1 MCLHTPAVLFSSFFN
16 ERPAEMSFASETK
29 NELAR
34 IEPEKK
40 CCMLSEIAAYI
51 RTAGSMGI
59 VGFGKFTIT
68 LTTDNAAVARHYK
81 KLIKTYFDI
90 ETELEITEGGSV
102 GRNRKEKKY
111 NYIITINP
119 ENNSEAIL
127 RECGILMIKEGHNYF
142 SDGIYSGLVRAKCD
156 KRAYLRGTFL
166 GAGTM
171 SNPDKAYHLE
181 FVMNSEVMANDLK
194 KLINS
199 FADLS
204 CKVVQRGKKY
214 IVYMKKADYISDT
227 LALMGASSQV
237 LTLEDIRI
245 KKEMVSSARRAM
257 NCDSANLDRAIDAS
271 MRQVEAIRTIAEMKG
286 LKWLDPKLSEV
297 ATLRLEHP
305 EASIAALGEML
316 DPPLKKSG
324 INNRLRKI
332 EDIAARLNAGDVS

>member
-1 MCLHTPAVLFSSFFN
+1 
-16 ERPAEMSFASETK
+16 MSFASETK

-51 RTAGSMGI
+51 RTAGSIGI
-59 VGFGKFTIT
+59 VGFGKLRITIN
-68 LTTDNAAVARHYK
+68 TDNAAVARHFK
-81 KLIKTYFDI
+81 KLVERYFDI
-90 ETELEITEGGSV
+90 DTNLDITEGGSV

-111 NYIITINP
+111 SYSITIDP

-142 SDGIYSGLVRAKCD
+142 SDGIYGDLVRSKCD

-181 FVMNSEVMANDLK
+181 FVMNSEAMANDLK

-204 CKVVQRGKKY
+204 AKVVQRGKKY

-227 LALMGASSQV
+227 LALMGASGQV
-237 LTLEDIRI
+237 LKLEDIRI
-245 KKEMVSSARRAM
+245 RKDMMSSARRAM
-257 NCDSANLDRAIDAS
+257 NCDSANVDRVIDAAMKQTES
-271 MRQVEAIRTIAEMKG
+271 IRLIAETKG
-286 LKWLDPKLSEV
+286 LKSLDPKLLEV
-297 ATLRLEHP
+297 AMIRLEHP
-305 EASIAALGEML
+305 EASIMAIGEMC

-324 INNRLRKI
+324 VNNRLKKI
-332 EDIAARLNAGDVS
+332 EELADKIRAGG

>member
-1 MCLHTPAVLFSSFFN
+1 
-16 ERPAEMSFASETK
+16 MSFASETK

-51 RTAGSMGI
+51 RTAGSIGI
-59 VGFGKFTIT
+59 VGFGKLRITIS
-68 LTTDNAAVARHYK
+68 TDNAAIARHYK
-81 KLIKTYFDI
+81 KLIKSYFDI
-90 ETELEITEGGSV
+90 DTNLEIAEGGAV

-111 NYIITINP
+111 TYSINIDP

-127 RECGILMIKEGHNYF
+127 RECGILMIREGHNYF
-142 SDGIYSGLVRAKCD
+142 SDGIYDGLIRSKCD

-171 SNPDKAYHLE
+171 SNPEKAYHLE
-181 FVMNSEVMANDLK
+181 FVLNSETMANDLR

-199 FADLS
+199 FSDLTA
-204 CKVVQRGKKY
+204 KVIQRGKKY

-227 LALMGASSQV
+227 LALMGASGQV
-237 LTLEDIRI
+237 LKIEDTRIR
-245 KKEMVSSARRAM
+245 KDMMSSARRAM

-271 MRQVEAIRTIAEMKG
+271 MRQVEAITLIAESKG
-286 LKWLDPKLSEV
+286 LNWLDSKLMEV
-297 ATLRLEHP
+297 AVIRLEHP
-305 EASIAALGEML
+305 EASIAALGEMC

-324 INNRLRKI
+324 VNNRLRKI
-332 EDIAARLNAGDVS
+332 EELADKIRAGG

>member
-1 MCLHTPAVLFSSFFN
+1 
-16 ERPAEMSFASETK
+16 MSFASETK

-51 RTAGSMGI
+51 RTAGSIGI
-59 VGFGKFTIT
+59 VGFGKLRITIN
-68 LTTDNAAVARHYK
+68 TDNAAVARHFK
-81 KLIKTYFDI
+81 KLVERYFDI
-90 ETELEITEGGSV
+90 DTNLDITEGGSV

-111 NYIITINP
+111 IYSITIDP

-142 SDGIYSGLVRAKCD
+142 SDGIYGDLVRSKCD

-181 FVMNSEVMANDLK
+181 FVMNSEAMANDLK

-204 CKVVQRGKKY
+204 AKVVQRGKKY

-227 LALMGASSQV
+227 LALMGASGQV
-237 LTLEDIRI
+237 LKLEDIRI
-245 KKEMVSSARRAM
+245 RKDMMSSARRAM
-257 NCDSANLDRAIDAS
+257 NCDSANVDRVIDAAMKQTES
-271 MRQVEAIRTIAEMKG
+271 IRLIAETKG
-286 LKWLDPKLSEV
+286 LKSLDPKLLEV
-297 ATLRLEHP
+297 AMIRLEHP
-305 EASIAALGEML
+305 EASIMAIGEMC

-324 INNRLRKI
+324 VNNRLKKI
-332 EDIAARLNAGDVS
+332 EELADKIRVGG